1 MQLTMLASKI
11 HRATVTDANLNYTGS
26 ITIDTKLLEAA
37 GIREFQQ
44 VEVVN
49 INNGARFTTY
59 TMKGGDGVVCL
70 NGAAARLAQP
80 GDLLI
85 IMCYAQMSE
94 QEADSHQPRI
104 VHVNEYNHI
113 VQL

>member
-1 MQLTMLASKI
+1 MLVTMLASKI
-11 HRATVTDANLNYTGS
+11 HRATVTDANLNYAGS
-26 ITIDTKLLEAA
+26 ITIDEKLLETA

-49 INNGARFTTY
+49 INNGARFATY
-59 TMKGGDGVVCL
+59 TMKGPDGVVCL

-85 IMCYAQMSE
+85 IMCYAQMNE
-94 QEADSHQPRI
+94 EEAAAHTPKI
-104 VHVNEYNHI
+104 IHVNEYNHL
-113 VQL
+113 VQV

>member
-1 MQLTMLASKI
+1 MLLTMLASKI

-26 ITIDTKLLEAA
+26 ITIDSRLLEAA
-37 GIREFQQ
+37 AIREFQQ

-49 INNGARFTTY
+49 INNGARVATY
-59 TMKGGDGVVCL
+59 AISGGEGEICL

-85 IMCYAQMSE
+85 IMCYAQMTE
-94 QEADSHQPRI
+94 EEAARHTPRI
-104 VHVNEYNHI
+104 VHVDQHNC
-113 VQL
+113 LL